1 MTWLIPLSL
10 PSASLHLPFVFP
22 EIHRAFTVRRQ
33 PYAVRQD
40 LRPNSIVE
48 KALPQVYNAVMTKS
62 AKLGQ
67 NFLRDERVAHRI
79 AGLVPAGDGPLLEI
93 GPGRGILTRLLLERF
108 PGRPLTLV
116 EVDRGLADGLRQEL
130 GARARVLNE
139 DILDVDLAG
148 LFPGEGVTVAGNL
161 PYHISK
167 PLLDWF
173 IAQRPG
179 IAAAALML
187 QRDFVDKLLAAP
199 GGKKYN
205 AQSVVFQLLY
215 RCRRGFDVPA
225 GAFVP
230 RPRVVSTV
238 IVAEPAE
245 PPVKDVG
252 GFYGFVRQCFAGRR
266 KTLANNLGLVP
277 AAVLGAALA
286 AAGAGAQARAEQLGP
301 ERFVALWRGLPG
313 GP

>member
-1 MTWLIPLSL
+1 M
-10 PSASLHLPFVFP
+10 
-22 EIHRAFTVRRQ
+22 
-33 PYAVRQD
+33 
-40 LRPNSIVE
+40 
-48 KALPQVYNAVMTKS
+48 
-62 AKLGQ
+62 GQ

-116 EVDRGLADGLRQEL
+116 EVDPGLADGLRQEL
-130 GARARVLNE
+130 GGRARVLNE

-148 LFPGEGVTVAGNL
+148 LFPDERATVAGNL

-179 IAAAALML
+179 VAAAALML
-187 QRDFVDKLLAAP
+187 QKDFVDKLLAAP

-225 GAFVP
+225 AAFAP
-230 RPRVVSTV
+230 RPKVVSTV
-238 IVAEPAE
+238 IIAEPAE
-245 PPVKDVG
+245 PLIQDAE
-252 GFYGFVRQCFAGRR
+252 GFYAFVRQCFAERR
-266 KTLANNLGLVP
+266 KTLANNLAVFP
-277 AAVLGAALA
+277 ATLLGAALA

-301 ERFVALWRGLPG
+301 ERFVALWRALANGWESR
-313 GP
+313 